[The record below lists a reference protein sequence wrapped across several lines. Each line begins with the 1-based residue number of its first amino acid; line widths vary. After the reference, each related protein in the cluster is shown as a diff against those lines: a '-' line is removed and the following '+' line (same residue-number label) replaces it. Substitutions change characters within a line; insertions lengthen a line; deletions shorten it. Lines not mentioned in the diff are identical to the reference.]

1 MEWEEQ
7 AVIGQTLANYKI
19 IDQLGSG
26 GMSSVYKAIDLRLS
40 RPVALKFL
48 PREMSKN
55 ETARKRFEREA
66 LAASRLDHPAICT
79 IYDIAETPD
88 GMLYLVM
95 AYYEGETVSQMLRRD
110 TLPLEKATRIA
121 AQLASGLDVAHQA
134 GIIHRDV
141 KPANIIV
148 TKDGQAKLLDF
159 GVAKLAGASRITQEG
174 SVVGTAYYMSPEQTS
189 GLKLDHRSDVWSLGV
204 LLYQMVTSMLPF
216 AGDNPV
222 SVQRAILFEDPTPI
236 DFLEEPVGTALWA
249 ILERALAKEPADRYQ
264 DMRGLREDL
273 DQLIAGFEP
282 VSAVAAQVEDEK
294 GEAEPELPSEAS
306 IVVLP
311 FVDQSEGGAVAFCRG
326 LADEL
331 IVRLTQMKRLQV
343 AMHVANGST
352 PKLDDVR
359 RIGEELEVDA
369 VLEGRVARSG
379 DRLRI
384 TARLLQV
391 ADGRYLWSERYDR
404 EGRDLFEVQDEI
416 AQGIAAE
423 VHRQLVGRPHSSH
436 SGLIGESFEAYL
448 LYLKGRYQWQKR
460 TYEGLRKGIEY
471 FEHSIHK
478 EPQYARAYAGLAD
491 SYVMLAMY
499 GYQPPMD
506 VIPRA
511 KAAAEQ
517 ALRIDD
523 TLAEVYASRGCMRS
537 VYDWDFECA
546 RRDFERAEKLD
557 PSYAVTYQ
565 WRAMNYLLP
574 LGRFDEADRQLR
586 RAWELDPLSLTIAT
600 SRGLF
605 YYYRRQYQRS
615 IEEFHKV
622 LELDEGF
629 EPAHVF
635 LGQVYD
641 KQGRYAEALAEL
653 GQAVQLSGGRPDIT
667 VALGHAHAQL
677 GHRELARCFLD
688 KLLDESEARYVSPS
702 VLAQVYTA
710 LDEIEMAL
718 TALERGHKVRSA
730 DMIWIGVNPVFDP
743 LREEPR
749 FQTLLKGIGLQDQ
762 IATQG

>member
-1 MEWEEQ
+1 M
-7 AVIGQTLANYKI
+7 IGQTLAHYKI

-26 GMSSVYKAIDLRLS
+26 GMSSVFKAIDLRLN

-66 LAASRLDHPAICT
+66 LAASRLDHPAICA

-88 GMLYLVM
+88 GMMYLAM
-95 AYYEGETVSQMLRRD
+95 AFYEGETISQTLRRD
-110 TLPLEKATRIA
+110 TIALERAVSVTA
-121 AQLASGLDVAHQA
+121 LLASGLGVAHQA
-134 GIIHRDV
+134 GIIHRDI

-189 GLKLDHRSDVWSLGV
+189 GLKLDHRSDIWSLGV
-204 LLYQMVTSMLPF
+204 LLYQMVTGRLPF

-236 DFLEEPVGTALWA
+236 DFLEESVGAALWS

-264 DMRGLREDL
+264 DMRELRQDL
-273 DQLIAGFEP
+273 DDLWATIAP
-282 VSAVAAQVEDEK
+282 STAAAAEE
-294 GEAEPELPSEAS
+294 EAEADLEPEPPSEAS
-306 IVVLP
+306 VVVLP
-311 FVDQSEGGAVAFCRG
+311 FLDQGEDGSVSFCQG

-331 IVRLTQMKRLQV
+331 IVRLTRMKRLQV
-343 AMHVANGST
+343 AMHVANGT
-352 PKLDDVR
+352 AENLEDLRK
-359 RIGEELEVDA
+359 IGESHGVDA

-379 DRLRI
+379 DRLRV
-384 TARLLQV
+384 TARVLQV

-404 EGRDLFEVQDEI
+404 EGLDLFAVQDEI
-416 AQGIAAE
+416 AQSIAAE

-491 SYVMLAMY
+491 SYVMLAIY
-499 GYQPPMD
+499 GYQPPLD

-523 TLAEVYASRGCMRS
+523 TLAEVYASRGCTRA
-537 VYDWDFECA
+537 VYDWDFHRA
-546 RRDFERAEKLD
+546 HGDFERAEKLD

-574 LGRFDEADRQLR
+574 LGRFEEADKQLR

-641 KQGRYAEALAEL
+641 KQGRYAEALAEF

-710 LDEIEMAL
+710 LEEFEMAL

-743 LREEPR
+743 LRDEPR
-749 FQTLLKGIGLQDQ
+749 FQALLDSIGLQDQ
-762 IATQG
+762 VATQG